1 MKEMPESHGL
11 MRITSSW
18 DDRNALDLKLADLL
32 NKYGVKGTF
41 YVQRKRNSRSLSDE
55 EVKQI
60 INTGFEIG
68 AHTLTHRE
76 LTTLS
81 LAEAKEEIRGSK
93 AYLEDLLGR
102 EVKMFC
108 FPRGKYDGRIVALV
122 REAGFT
128 GARTVEPFAFHVP
141 TDLFSLGTTIQV
153 FPFPF
158 NFTDRGKIN
167 LRQNFFFPL
176 FRAYRPLREIRSP
189 LKGYLSFQGVAHVTL
204 KHAEKIRGVW
214 HLWGHSWEIEQ
225 FKMWRSL
232 EKVFECLKT
241 WKAVSCTNGELLR
254 SINEHR

>member
-1 MKEMPESHGL
+1 
-11 MRITSSW
+11 MRVTTSW
-18 DDRNALDLKLADLL
+18 DDGNALDLRLAELL
-32 NKYGVKGTF
+32 NTYGVKGTF
-41 YVQRKRNSRSLSDE
+41 YIPKKGRDRSLSDE
-55 EVKQI
+55 EVKRI
-60 INTGFEIG
+60 SDAGFEIG

-128 GARTVEPFAFHVP
+128 GARTVEAFTFHMP
-141 TDLFSLGTTIQV
+141 TDPFFLGTTLQV

-158 NFTDRGKIN
+158 NFTDRGKIT
-167 LRQNFFFPL
+167 LRQNFLFPL

-189 LKGYLSFQGVAHVTL
+189 LKGYLSFQGVAEVTL
-204 KHAEKIRGVW
+204 KHAERIRGVW

-225 FKMWRSL
+225 FRMWRSL

>member
-1 MKEMPESHGL
+1 
-11 MRITSSW
+11 MRVTTSW
-18 DDRNALDLKLADLL
+18 DDGNALDLRLAELL
-32 NKYGVKGTF
+32 TRYGVKGTF
-41 YVQRKRNSRSLSDE
+41 YVQRKGGDRSLSDE

-60 INTGFEIG
+60 SEAGFEIG

-81 LAEAKEEIRGSK
+81 LAEAREEIRGSK

-102 EVKMFC
+102 EVTMFC
-108 FPRGKYDGRIVALV
+108 FPRGKYDRRVAELV

-141 TDLFSLGTTIQV
+141 SDLFSLGTTIQV

-158 NFTDRGKIN
+158 LFTDRGKIT
-167 LRQNFFFPL
+167 LHQNILYPF

-189 LKGYLSFQGVAHVTL
+189 VKGYLSFQGVAEVTL
-204 KHAEKIRGVW
+204 KHAERIRGVW

-225 FKMWRSL
+225 FRMWRNL
-232 EKVFECLKT
+232 EKVLAGLKNC
-241 WKAVSCTNGELLR
+241 KAAYYTNGELLR
-254 SINEHR
+254 SDQQP